1 MEKRKTFALT
11 LFIRRTLSNAKGLSP
26 IFLRITANGS
36 STEMRIQRSITED
49 NWSVERCM
57 AKGRDRVS
65 REINDYIETIKSK
78 ALQIHR
84 ELELDRKPISAKV
97 IKDLMQGKGDDV
109 RTIKQIFEEH
119 NAQIKK
125 LESKEFSPITVRR
138 YEKSLEVLLEY
149 IKYQYKMDDM
159 PIVKIDPQFIDNYMV
174 YLKANY
180 NLSHNTAVKRL
191 KNLKKVIRIAL
202 MNGWITIDP
211 FRFTKL
217 RESNVEKEFL
227 VKEEIERIIAKDI
240 KIPRLAQVR
249 DIYLFCAFTGLA
261 FTDVSSLRPEH
272 IIKDNNG
279 DMWIRKT
286 RQKTKNMCNI
296 PLLEIPLALIEKY
309 KEHEVCLDRGTVLP
323 VISNQ
328 RLNSYLKELADICRI
343 DKHLT
348 SHTARYSFAT
358 LSLTSGISIE
368 SVAKMLGHANI
379 RMTQHYAKILDTKIN
394 DEMDKLRGKFAA
406 NF

>member
-57 AKGRDRVS
+57 AKGRDRAS
-65 REINDYIETIKSK
+65 REINDYIDTIKSK

-249 DIYLFCAFTGLA
+249 DIYLFCAFT
-261 FTDVSSLRPEH
+261 D
-272 IIKDNNG
+272 
-279 DMWIRKT
+279 
-286 RQKTKNMCNI
+286 
-296 PLLEIPLALIEKY
+296 
-309 KEHEVCLDRGTVLP
+309 
-323 VISNQ
+323 
-328 RLNSYLKELADICRI
+328 
-343 DKHLT
+343 
-348 SHTARYSFAT
+348 
-358 LSLTSGISIE
+358 LSLMSNFLKTNNLQI
-368 SVAKMLGHANI
+368 AN
-379 RMTQHYAKILDTKIN
+379 
-394 DEMDKLRGKFAA
+394 
-406 NF
+406 

>member
-11 LFIRRTLSNAKGLSP
+11 LFIRRALVNAKGQAP
-26 IFLRITANGS
+26 IFLRITVNGS
-36 STEMRIQRSITED
+36 STEMRIQRSIAVE
-49 NWSVERCM
+49 NWNVTKCA
-57 AKGRDRVS
+57 AKGKDKIS
-65 REINDYIETIKSK
+65 REINDYIETIKAK

-84 ELELDRKPISAKV
+84 ELELDRKPINPKI
-97 IKDLMQGKGDDV
+97 IKELLQGKSSNV
-109 RTIKQIFEEH
+109 RTIKQTFEEH

-125 LESKEFSPITVRR
+125 LESKEFSPITIRR

-149 IKYQYKMDDM
+149 VKHQYKMDD
-159 PIVKIDPQFIDNYMV
+159 IALTEIDPQFIDNYMV
-174 YLKANY
+174 YLKANH

-202 MNGWITIDP
+202 MNGWITSDP

-217 RESNVEKEFL
+217 RETNVEKEFL
-227 VKEEIERIIAKDI
+227 IKEEIERIIEKEI
-240 KIPRLAQVR
+240 TIPRLAQVR
-249 DIYLFCAFTGLA
+249 DIYLFCVFSGLA
-261 FTDVSSLRPEH
+261 FTDVCTLRPEH

-279 DMWIRKT
+279 DMWIRKA

-309 KEHEVCLDRGTVLP
+309 RENPICKERGTVLP
-323 VISNQ
+323 LISNQ
-328 RLNSYLKELADICRI
+328 RLNTYLKELADICGI
-343 DKHLT
+343 EKHLT

-358 LSLTSGISIE
+358 LSLTSGISME
-368 SVAKMLGHANI
+368 SVAKMLGHANT
-379 RMTQHYAKILDTKIN
+379 RMTQHYAKVLDTKIN
-394 DEMDKLRGKFAA
+394 DEMNKLRGKFVA

>member
-57 AKGRDRVS
+57 AKGRDRAS
-65 REINDYIETIKSK
+65 REINDYIDTIKSK

-159 PIVKIDPQFIDNYMV
+159 PIVQIDPQFIDNYMV

-309 KEHEVCLDRGTVLP
+309 KEHEGCLDRGTVLP

-328 RLNSYLKELADICRI
+328 RLNSYLKELADICGI